1 MSELDE
7 LFWNIFV
14 FEIFLNLCFFIG
26 MDDIDQFSIEGNSK
40 DEDYKE
46 EKNDEEENEDGES
59 KKNSEAGK
67 ITFRNAPE
75 FRRDF
80 ITYCLEEVNYSRSI
94 GSTLKIPSWEK
105 IGVKLSE
112 KYGYPMKSKKLRN
125 HWDYLK
131 KQYMSWTTLLS
142 LLGYGNDVETV
153 DFNCPKEQWDEISKK
168 VKNANHFKEKGLEDA
183 DLLKCLFGDIN
194 WTVIQPY
201 RTRNTDVQPLA
212 VTSAP
217 PDTLA
222 MDDSGQPAR
231 IVDQELSCQDVSE
244 EDTMDTSNSQ
254 ELMKEKKRKR
264 VEASSSDTVKGIGGT
279 LMERQQI
286 VLEKLEII
294 LKKLQEILEKQQS
307 VKEKK
312 ENLTVDFLKT
322 LDMLK
327 DAGYISNE
335 DALEVEF
342 KVSELSGW
350 QKLFV
355 NLPTIERRVSYV
367 NKLLGRL

>member
-1 MSELDE
+1 
-7 LFWNIFV
+7 
-14 FEIFLNLCFFIG
+14 
-26 MDDIDQFSIEGNSK
+26 MDNDQLSINGNSK
-40 DEDYKE
+40 DEEDRE
-46 EKNDEEENEDGES
+46 EKNDEEENDGGES
-59 KKNSEAGK
+59 KKNNEAGK

-80 ITYCLEEVNYSRSI
+80 INYCLEEVNYSRST

-112 KYGYPMKSKKLRN
+112 KYGYPMKNKKLRN

-131 KQYMSWTTLLS
+131 KQYVSWTTLLS
-142 LLGYGNDVETV
+142 LLGHGNDVESIN
-153 DFNCPKEQWDEISKK
+153 FNCPKEQWEEISKK

-183 DLLKCLFGDIN
+183 DLLKCLFGDIS
-194 WTVIQPY
+194 WTTVQPL
-201 RTRNTDVQPLA
+201 RASNVNVQPLA

-217 PDTLA
+217 LDTLA
-222 MDDSGQPAR
+222 SEHSEQPAR
-231 IVDQELSCQDVSE
+231 ITDREPSFQDVSE

-254 ELMKEKKRKR
+254 ELMKNTKRR
-264 VEASSSDTVKGIGGT
+264 RIEASSSDTVKGKGDYPVEKFGKQSEQKEVT
-279 LMERQQI
+279 LMERQQSA
-286 VLEKLEII
+286 LEKQEII
-294 LKKLQEILEKQQS
+294 LKKLQTILEKQQS

-312 ENLTVDFLKT
+312 ESLPVDFLKS
-322 LDMLK
+322 LENLK
-327 DAGYISNE
+327 DAGHITNE

-355 NLPTIERRVSYV
+355 NLPTTERRVSYV
-367 NKLLGRL
+367 NKLLGKR

>member
-1 MSELDE
+1 
-7 LFWNIFV
+7 
-14 FEIFLNLCFFIG
+14 
-26 MDDIDQFSIEGNSK
+26 MDNDQLSINGNSK
-40 DEDYKE
+40 DEEDRE
-46 EKNDEEENEDGES
+46 EKNDEEENDDEES
-59 KKNSEAGK
+59 KKNNEAGK

-80 ITYCLEEVNYSRSI
+80 INYCLEEVNYSRSI

-112 KYGYPMKSKKLRN
+112 KYGYPMKNKKLRN

-131 KQYMSWTTLLS
+131 KQYMSWNQLLS
-142 LLGYGNDVETV
+142 LLGHGNDDVETTN
-153 DFNCPKEQWDEISKK
+153 FNCPKEQWDEISKK

-183 DLLKCLFGDIN
+183 DLLKCLFGDISFPL
-194 WTVIQPY
+194 IQPL
-201 RTRNTDVQPLA
+201 RTSNVEMQPLA

-217 PDTLA
+217 LDTLA
-222 MDDSGQPAR
+222 SEDSEQPAR
-231 IVDQELSCQDVSE
+231 ITDTDWEPSCQDVS

-254 ELMKEKKRKR
+254 ELMKKTKRR
-264 VEASSSDTVKGIGGT
+264 RIEASSNDTVKGKGNYPVETIGKQSEQKEVT
-279 LMERQQI
+279 LMERQQRA
-286 VLEKLEII
+286 LEKQEII
-294 LKKLQEILEKQQS
+294 LKKLQKILEKQQS

-312 ENLTVDFLKT
+312 ESVPVDFLKS
-322 LDMLK
+322 LENLK
-327 DAGYISNE
+327 DAGHITNE

-355 NLPTIERRVSYV
+355 NLPTTERRVSYV
-367 NKLLGRL
+367 NKLLGKQ